1 MKVRIYTDG
10 ACSENPGP
18 GGWAVVFNTASKCRT
33 ISGNEENTT
42 NNRMEL
48 KAVIEAFKKIV
59 YKGRPAVQ
67 YDIYS
72 DSAYV
77 VNTINNNW
85 VDAWKKNNWK
95 TTKRDDVKNKDLWE
109 EFDALKTEA
118 EKLCI
123 CITINKVKG
132 HSGNTFNELVD
143 KLARGESMKLKEGIC
158 DD

>member
-33 ISGNEENTT
+33 FSGNEKDTT

-48 KAVIEAFKKIV
+48 KAAIEAFKRIV
-59 YKGRPAVQ
+59 YKGHPEIE

-77 VNTINNNW
+77 VNTINNCW
-85 VDAWKKNNWK
+85 IDAWKKNNWQ
-95 TTKRDDVKNKDLWE
+95 TTKCEDVKNKDLWQE
-109 EFDALKTEA
+109 LDMLRTEA
-118 EKLCI
+118 KRLGI
-123 CITINKVKG
+123 CITFNKVKG

-143 KLARGESMKLKEGIC
+143 KLARAESMKAKEGIC
-158 DD
+158 ND

>member
-33 ISGNEENTT
+33 ISGNEKITT

-48 KAVIEAFKKIV
+48 KAVIEAFKRIV
-59 YKGRPAVQ
+59 HKGRPETQ

-77 VNTINNNW
+77 VNTINNHW
-85 VDAWKKNNWK
+85 IDAWKKNNWQ
-95 TTKRDDVKNKDLWE
+95 TTKHEDVKNKDLWE
-109 EFDALKTEA
+109 EFDALKTKA
-118 EKLCI
+118 EKLGI
-123 CITINKVKG
+123 CITLNKVKG

-143 KLARGESMKLKEGIC
+143 KLARGESMKAKEGIC

>member
-33 ISGNEENTT
+33 ISGNEKNTT

-48 KAVIEAFKKIV
+48 KAVIEAFKIIV
-59 YKGRPAVQ
+59 YKGRSETQ

-77 VNTINNNW
+77 VNTVNNNW
-85 VDAWKKNNWK
+85 IDAWKKNNWQ

-109 EFDALKTEA
+109 EFDVLKAKAKERN
-118 EKLCI
+118 I
-123 CITINKVKG
+123 YITLNKVKG

-143 KLARGESMKLKEGIC
+143 KLARGESMKAKEGIC